1 MKFNNVITFSV
12 FELNDLKQH
21 LNKNFLTTNN
31 IEKNL
36 TENISCKEIL
46 TTKEAFNKMKED
58 LDKKGID
65 LVEEGII
72 TKKRG
77 RKKRVSEDQFDFF
90 GFDDFTS
97 EVLKDSNN
105 NEVEKKE
112 KSRGEAYEFFSKGEV
127 RKVPNKN
134 QILVNFFDDNKDH
147 EARMI
152 TVRLPILSEQHN
164 LVALTVDDIS
174 FNNDISEKEYN
185 ETILNIYDIFKDVN
199 SCLVKEGKVN
209 YTVNGQ
215 LENDYLDSME
225 ELSNTLTE
233 ELNEK
238 KPSLKY
244 SENSYDQDTL
254 YSEDVDGEKVK
265 ILPLKLVLS
274 ERASKGLTKNYGDNL
289 SCDNIDKKNPKFGL
303 ELISIER
310 RELGEKMFDSVVIY
324 PQPWMAKNT
333 FQAAFLTKIND
344 LIEEKID
351 VKDFTKTLDT
361 PKIKKVNFEKDNS
374 LNLEM

>member
-1 MKFNNVITFSV
+1 MKFNNIINFSV
-12 FELNDLKQH
+12 FELDDLKQH
-21 LNKNFLTTNN
+21 LNKSFLTTNPN
-31 IEKNL
+31 EKNI
-36 TENISCKEIL
+36 TENINQKEVL

-58 LDKKGID
+58 LNTKGID
-65 LVEEGII
+65 LVEKGII
-72 TKKRG
+72 KKRRG
-77 RKKRVSEDQFDFF
+77 RKKRISEDQLDFL
-90 GFDDFTS
+90 GYDDFTS
-97 EVLKDSNN
+97 ELLKDNN
-105 NEVEKKE
+105 KEDNELE

-134 QILVNFFDDNKDH
+134 QILVNLFDENKEH
-147 EARMI
+147 ESRMV
-152 TVRLPILSEQHN
+152 TVRLPILSEKHN

-174 FNNDISEKEYN
+174 FDKEVSEKEYN
-185 ETILNIYDIFKDVN
+185 ETILNIHDIFKDVN
-199 SCLVKEGKVN
+199 NCLVKEGKVN
-209 YTVNGQ
+209 YTVNAQ
-215 LENDYLDSME
+215 LENDYLDAME
-225 ELSNTLTE
+225 ELSNELTE

-254 YSEDVDGEKVK
+254 YSEDVDSEKVK

-274 ERASKGLTKNYGDNL
+274 EKASKGLTKNYGDNL
-289 SCDNIDKKNPKFGL
+289 SCENVDDKNPRTGM
-303 ELISIER
+303 ELVSVER
-310 RELGEKMFDSVVIY
+310 RELGEKTFDSVVIY

-333 FQAAFLTKIND
+333 FQSAFLMRLND

-351 VKDFTKTLDT
+351 VKEFTKTLDT